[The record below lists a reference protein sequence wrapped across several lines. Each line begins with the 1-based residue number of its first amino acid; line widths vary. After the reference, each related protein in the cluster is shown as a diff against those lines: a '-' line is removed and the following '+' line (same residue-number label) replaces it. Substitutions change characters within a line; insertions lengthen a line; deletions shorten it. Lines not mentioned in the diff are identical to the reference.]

1 MEYLV
6 GAIDAGIMLTSIQAA
21 AESLGYGATTIG
33 ALRRDPQALIDLFE
47 LPQGVFPV
55 LGTTLGV
62 PGENPH
68 KTLKPRVLFESF
80 AFVDKYDGKKV
91 EEGVEIHEKETIKWR
106 EEDGTSQLPTYKEMI
121 DRIYGQSLL
130 ETKKHLEK
138 QGFEFTD
145 NPNE

>member
-1 MEYLV
+1 M
-6 GAIDAGIMLTSIQAA
+6 GIDKIIIIIMTIFMAIGGIDKIFGNK
-21 AESLGYGATTIG
+21 LGYG
-33 ALRRDPQALIDLFE
+33 E
-47 LPQGVFPV
+47 
-55 LGTTLGV
+55 
-62 PGENPH
+62 
-68 KTLKPRVLFESF
+68 
-80 AFVDKYDGKKV
+80 KV

-121 DRIYGQSLL
+121 DRIYGQSHL

>member
-1 MEYLV
+1 MGNKFHYE
-6 GAIDAGIMLTSIQAA
+6 
-21 AESLGYGATTIG
+21 
-33 ALRRDPQALIDLFE
+33 
-47 LPQGVFPV
+47 
-55 LGTTLGV
+55 
-62 PGENPH
+62 
-68 KTLKPRVLFESF
+68 TLKPRVPFESF
-80 AFVDKYDGKKV
+80 AFFDKYDGEKV

-121 DRIYGQSLL
+121 DRIYGQSHL